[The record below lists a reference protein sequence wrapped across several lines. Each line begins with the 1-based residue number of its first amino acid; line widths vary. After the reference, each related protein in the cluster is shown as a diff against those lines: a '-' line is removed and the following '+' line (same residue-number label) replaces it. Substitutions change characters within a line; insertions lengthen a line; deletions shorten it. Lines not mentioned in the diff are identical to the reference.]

1 MHILLTNDDGIF
13 APGLAAVCK
22 QLKTLEDVEITVAAP
37 ADSQSGASHSITYKS
52 PLTCN
57 HIDVNNLFRGYSVQG
72 SPADCVKL
80 AYLQLTDKPI
90 DLVIS
95 GMNNGLNT
103 GINVY
108 YSGTVAAAMEA
119 GFLKIPSIAL
129 SLACDEPM
137 DFKTAS
143 EYSLNIIKK
152 LIPVIKG
159 GDVFNVNI
167 PKLSEGKPKGVRI
180 VPQSTKGFHERYI
193 PQQDEDGKTVFQLA
207 GGPHNPDDEHTD
219 TTSIAEGYI
228 TLSSLVCGMTNKK
241 RTAQLQESGIFD
253 ESFVGEIS

>member
-13 APGLAAVCK
+13 APGLAAICK
-22 QLKTLEDVEITVAAP
+22 KLKTLENTELTVAAP

-52 PLTCN
+52 PLICN
-57 HIDVNNLFRGYSVQG
+57 HIDVNNLFEGYSVQG

-80 AYLQLTDKPI
+80 AYLQLTRKPI
-90 DLVIS
+90 DLVVS
-95 GMNNGLNT
+95 GINSGANT

-129 SLACDEPM
+129 SLGWDDPQ

-152 LIPVIKG
+152 LIPVIKK
-159 GDVFNVNI
+159 GDVVSVNI
-167 PKLSEGKPKGVRI
+167 PRLSEGKPKGLRI

-193 PQQDEDGKTVFQLA
+193 PQKGEDGKTVFQLA
-207 GGPHNPDDEHTD
+207 GGPHQPEDNHTD
-219 TTSIAEGYI
+219 ATSLADGYI
-228 TLSSLVCGMTNKK
+228 TLTSLVCGMTNKQ
-241 RTAQLQESGIFD
+241 RNTQIQQSGTFD
-253 ESFVGEIS
+253 EKTVEQII